1 MVGEE
6 DRVAALARP
15 ETHGSHAV
23 RERPVNLG
31 MGLLIGPRRDA
42 DFLDMAVRRRSLAEL
57 EICRMRLH
65 QILRRERPVF
75 SLVAEHIVGPR
86 GLYDL
91 YPLLENLAIYL
102 ILLIPPLGKV
112 GRPRTCSRH
121 RRLGLKPPRLV
132 AARDAHA

>member
-31 MGLLIGPRRDA
+31 MGLLIWARRDA
-42 DFLDMAVRRRSLAEL
+42 DFLVMAVRRRSLAEL

-65 QILRRERPVF
+65 QILRRERPGF
-75 SLVAEHIVGPR
+75 ALVPEDIGGPR
-86 GLYDL
+86 RFHA
-91 YPLLENLAIYL
+91 PHRLLAKLPIGR
-102 ILLIPPLGKV
+102 ILLLAPLVNV
-112 GRPRTCSRH
+112 G
-121 RRLGLKPPRLV
+121 
-132 AARDAHA
+132 